1 MRLLARPTPAQT
13 ARIILLLCVRA
24 AALATGACAKR
35 GGYPGGGP
43 PGGGG
48 FAFPVA
54 AAPIVRGDI
63 SQYASV
69 TGTVV
74 AKQVGD
80 LSSVASGNVISVGA
94 QIGQHVRQGQLLVQI
109 DDTTLRAQA
118 AQQAANLAELQATT
132 TGGSSTAQ
140 AQLHSAQVAYDTA
153 ARDLQRNQQLCTRGY
168 VSKSALDDSVNAAA
182 AAQASLRSAQVAAQ
196 NASLSSGNSAATAS
210 IAAAQAS
217 LAAIQHQLEQTRVTA
232 PFDGVVTAR
241 NVDPGS
247 LAAPGTVLMQVS
259 QLDALYA
266 DAGIAGSDLA
276 YVHVGTPVTITVAG
290 LSGRTWQGTV
300 RYLNAS
306 ADPGTSVYTAR
317 IPLANPDLA
326 LRGGMVANVQYV
338 QAHKNGVLLA
348 PRAAVYQTP
357 AGYSMFIIDGGKA
370 MEVAVEAGLQ
380 NDQQVEVT
388 GPGLK
393 PGVQAILNHSALL
406 QPGAPVKALPPPGAA
421 PPKGAAQH

>member
-1 MRLLARPTPAQT
+1 MHTLNQTPRGAARPSIILFALTFASAGALLAS
-13 ARIILLLCVRA
+13 
-24 AALATGACAKR
+24 ACAR
-35 GGYPGGGP
+35 QQGP
-43 PGGGG
+43 PGGGAGG

-80 LSSVASGNVISVGA
+80 LSSVASGNVLAVNA
-94 QIGQHVRQGQLLVQI
+94 QI

-132 TGGSSTAQ
+132 LGGSSTAQ

-153 ARDLQRNQQLCTRGY
+153 ARDLQRNQQLFTKGY

-182 AAQASLRSAQVAAQ
+182 AAQAALRSAQVAAQ
-196 NASLSSGNSAATAS
+196 NASLASGNSAANAQL
-210 IAAAQAS
+210 AAQEAS
-217 LAAIQHQLEQTRVTA
+217 LAAVQHQLEQTRVSA

-259 QLDALYA
+259 QLDPVYV
-266 DAGIAGSDLA
+266 DTSIAGSDLG
-276 YVHVGTPVTITVAG
+276 YVRVGTPVTITVNG
-290 LSGRTWQGTV
+290 LSGRTWQGAV

-306 ADPGTSVYTAR
+306 ADPGTSVYMAR
-317 IPLANPDLA
+317 IPLANTDLA
-326 LRGGMVANVQYV
+326 LRGGMVANVQYS
-338 QAHKNGVLLA
+338 QAHQSGVLLA

-357 AGYSMFIIDGGKA
+357 AGYSMFIIEDGKA
-370 MEVAVEAGLQ
+370 KEVALEVGIQ

-406 QPGAPVKALPPPGAA
+406 QPGTPVQVLPPPGAA
-421 PPKGAAQH
+421 PPPSAAKH